1 MRASVPVLLL
11 ACAAAACGGGSPT
24 SPSSAAISP
33 SGVQGQTVSAVTGSP
48 AGNVTVA
55 LGAYKPVTSDAD
67 GLFSVDAAPAGTY
80 QAKIRGAGV
89 VSRETTVSVSADRLR
104 LSLIPSSFD
113 LAAFDEMFRFEHERL
128 QRWTSRP
135 ALVVIAT
142 TMGFRSTA
150 DDEFQAT
157 SEQMTEDEVT
167 QLVAQLSEGLAL
179 LTGNTFTSFAAV
191 DVERPAS
198 GQRVVVTRN
207 NRIVVGRY
215 NGINDLAGTI
225 GYGRWSEQPDGTIVG
240 GALFLD
246 RDFDKRD
253 ARRRL
258 LRIHEL
264 GHALGYQHVTSRTS
278 IMNPAIG
285 PEPTDFDRA
294 GAVIAF
300 QRAPGNRSPDIDPAS
315 GPRTSSVTE
324 GGGRWSVGRGEY

>member
-1 MRASVPVLLL
+1 MRWSVPALLL
-11 ACAAAACGGGSPT
+11 ACTAAACGGGSPT
-24 SPSSAAISP
+24 SPSAAAGTA

-48 AGNVTVA
+48 AANLVITLEGHQ
-55 LGAYKPVTSDAD
+55 PVTSDDD
-67 GLFSVDAAPAGTY
+67 GLFTVDAEPGGLY
-80 QAKIRGAGV
+80 QARIRGNGV
-89 VSRETTVSVSADRLR
+89 VPRETTVSASSDRMR
-104 LSLIPSSFD
+104 LSVIPTSFD
-113 LAAFDEMFRFEHERL
+113 LDAFDEMFRFEHSRL

-150 DDEFQAT
+150 DDQFQAT

-167 QLVAQLSEGLAL
+167 QLVSHLTEGLAL

-191 DVERPAS
+191 DVERPAA
-198 GQRVVVTRN
+198 GQRVSVTRN

-215 NGINDLAGTI
+215 NGIKTLASTI

-240 GALFLD
+240 GAMFLD
-246 RDFDKRD
+246 NDFDKGD

-278 IMNPAIG
+278 IMNPSIG

-300 QRAPGNRSPDIDPAS
+300 QRAPGNRSPDTDPA
-315 GPRTSSVTE
+315 GAPRTWSVTE
-324 GGGRWSVGRGEY
+324 GGGRWSVATGY